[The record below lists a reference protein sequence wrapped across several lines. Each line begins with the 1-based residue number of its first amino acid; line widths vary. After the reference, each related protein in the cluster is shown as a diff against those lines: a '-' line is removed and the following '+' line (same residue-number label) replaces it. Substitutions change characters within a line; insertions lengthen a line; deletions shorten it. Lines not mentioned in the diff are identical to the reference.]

1 MDAVTIGL
9 ILVVVF
15 IAGGVL
21 VIRRI
26 FRDAQGSAES
36 PSPEHKEAVQHLG
49 ELKSGHLWGD
59 IPTDSRLH

>member
-15 IAGGVL
+15 IVGGVL
-21 VIRRI
+21 MIRRV
-26 FRDAQGSAES
+26 FGDAQGSAE
-36 PSPEHKEAVQHLG
+36 PPPPEYEEAVQHLE